1 MNPRDGSFV
10 NELELE
16 VKVEEVKVEVEV
28 KVELEVKVEVEVKHQ
43 WKKPELSSGTKM
55 KVILSNG

>member
-16 VKVEEVKVEVEV
+16 VKVEEVKVE
-28 KVELEVKVEVEVKHQ
+28 EVEVKHQ

>member
-16 VKVEEVKVEVEV
+16 VKVEVEVEEVKVEEV
-28 KVELEVKVEVEVKHQ
+28 KVEEVEVKHQ